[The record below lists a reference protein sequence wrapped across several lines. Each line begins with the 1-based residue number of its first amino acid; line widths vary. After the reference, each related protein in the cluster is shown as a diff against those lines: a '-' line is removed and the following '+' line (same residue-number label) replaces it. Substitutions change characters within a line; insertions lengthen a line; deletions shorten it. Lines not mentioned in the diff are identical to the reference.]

1 MGGRDA
7 LANSYACA
15 VVVVWEPLPGG
26 GSMNPDSLSGV
37 NGYILLAWLDRVA
50 LTDQM
55 EHAILLAQRAEAML
69 AHGVSEIQLR
79 LRTDDPDKDGTIKM
93 STDNAFRVHERAP
106 SLSGRVLP
114 ITRSTGTKKTAS
126 KPLSQP

>member
-1 MGGRDA
+1 MDQAVTFSVIDEGFRRSDGRVVPWHDIGGFTAYLDTMGGRDA

-50 LTDQM
+50 
-55 EHAILLAQRAEAML
+55 R
-69 AHGVSEIQLR
+69 
-79 LRTDDPDKDGTIKM
+79 
-93 STDNAFRVHERAP
+93 
-106 SLSGRVLP
+106 
-114 ITRSTGTKKTAS
+114 
-126 KPLSQP
+126 